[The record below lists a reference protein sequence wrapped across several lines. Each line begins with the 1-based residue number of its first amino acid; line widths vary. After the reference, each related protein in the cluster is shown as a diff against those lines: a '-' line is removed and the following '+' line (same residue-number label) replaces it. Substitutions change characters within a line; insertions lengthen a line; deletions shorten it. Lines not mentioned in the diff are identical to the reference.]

1 MSLRTGI
8 GPWPA
13 GQGVGGSTFLDSLP
27 ARTAR
32 LMKQDDPNKSFPE
45 IARVL
50 EPDAYAVSPRK
61 AGEAIRRG
69 VERLGKVQTKLPS

>member
-1 MSLRTGI
+1 
-8 GPWPA
+8 
-13 GQGVGGSTFLDSLP
+13 
-27 ARTAR
+27 
-32 LMKQDDPNKSFPE
+32 MKQDDPNKSFPE